1 MNLRKMEASHMHILN
16 RVIAAGALVVPMVLG
31 AAGVAMADVSSDS
44 SMLPRQIKASTDGN
58 SDSCRHEDER
68 ARGGNNGLLD
78 GLLGGGNGRGSDSRD
93 SECRQDHNGGQG
105 NNGPFG

>member
-1 MNLRKMEASHMHILN
+1 MNLRMEASHMHILN
-16 RVIAAGALVVPMVLG
+16 RVIAAGALVVPMVLA

-58 SDSCRHEDER
+58 SDSCRHEDEG
-68 ARGGNNGLLD
+68 ARGGNKGPLD

-93 SECRQDHNGGQG
+93 SECRQDDNGGQG

>member
-1 MNLRKMEASHMHILN
+1 MHILN
-16 RVIAAGALVVPMVLG
+16 RVVAAGALVVPMVLG

-58 SDSCRHEDER
+58 SDSCRHEDE
-68 ARGGNNGLLD
+68 GNKGGLLG

-93 SECRQDHNGGQG
+93 SECRQDDNGGQG
-105 NNGPFG
+105 TNGPFG

>member
-1 MNLRKMEASHMHILN
+1 MHILN
-16 RVIAAGALVVPMVLG
+16 RVVAAGALVVPMVLG

-58 SDSCRHEDER
+58 SDSCRHEDEG
-68 ARGGNNGLLD
+68 ARGGNKGGLLD
-78 GLLGGGNGRGSDSRD
+78 GLLGGGNGRVSASRD
-93 SECRQDHNGGQG
+93 SECRQDDNGGQG

>member
-1 MNLRKMEASHMHILN
+1 MHILN
-16 RVIAAGALVVPMVLG
+16 RVVAAGALVVPMVLG

-58 SDSCRHEDER
+58 SDFCRHEDEG
-68 ARGGNNGLLD
+68 ARGGNKGLLD
-78 GLLGGGNGRGSDSRD
+78 GLLGGGNGRVSASRD
-93 SECRQDHNGGQG
+93 SECRQDDNGGQG

>member
-1 MNLRKMEASHMHILN
+1 MHILN
-16 RVIAAGALVVPMVLG
+16 RVVAAGALVVPMVLG

-44 SMLPRQIKASTDGN
+44 SLLPRQITASTDGN
-58 SDSCRHEDER
+58 SDSCRHEDEG
-68 ARGGNNGLLD
+68 AHGANKGLLD

-93 SECRQDHNGGQG
+93 SECRQDDNGGQA